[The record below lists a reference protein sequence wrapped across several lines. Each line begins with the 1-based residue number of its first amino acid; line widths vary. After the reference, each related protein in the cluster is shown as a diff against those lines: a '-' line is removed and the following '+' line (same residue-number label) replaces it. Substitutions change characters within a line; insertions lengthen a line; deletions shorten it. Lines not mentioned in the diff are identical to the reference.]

1 MFSIILQKDL
11 DQIPCQFNHKFPVQF
26 YVQDVT
32 KDVKTIFLCQQCLT
46 MQTLPQNAKL
56 FDKAKGKMLQQKQ
69 QSLELGKMLIQKQVQ
84 QIEQLAYEIDNYKTF
99 IIQQIDSS
107 KQDIKLWRQQL
118 ESFYV
123 EEKAFNFDIEVK
135 SLHLSQEEYQLKEH
149 IRLAES
155 ILNLNQSYYQKINEK
170 LHKFFDIDQFQK
182 LQTRLDYSINKSEL
196 NILLKDQEIFQLH
209 KNLMIQKFPN
219 KWFLRGNFDN
229 IEENIIYHILNW
241 RTYRQNTEEIS
252 RFYDDMDGSQ
262 NFLSLM
268 FPNFYKSQFHQNSVR
283 LTPQERNEMIND
295 EQVTEQLIEN
305 FQMYLCYSG
314 LQLFEN
320 KIKIQN
326 ILQLQKFQNI
336 KNMQGLQRVISS
348 LSVLNQRQNALLLL
362 KFLKEI
368 DFYYNEIFIYYD
380 LLKEE
385 GNQNQYAFSF
395 QQVKEYFVQSDL
407 LDEKW
412 VTHKILTNQILDV

>member
-46 MQTLPQNAKL
+46 MQTLPQNAKP

-99 IIQQIDSS
+99 IMQQIDSS

-123 EEKAFNFDIEVK
+123 QEKAFNFDIEVK

-149 IRLAES
+149 IRLVES
-155 ILNLNQSYYQKINEK
+155 ILNFNQSYYQKINEK
-170 LHKFFDIDQFQK
+170 LHKFFDLDQFQK
-182 LQTRLDYSINKSEL
+182 LQTKLDYSINKSEL
-196 NILLKDQEIFQLH
+196 NNLLKDQEIFQLH
-209 KNLMIQKFPN
+209 QSLMIQKFPN
-219 KWFLRGNFDN
+219 KWFLRGNFDDM
-229 IEENIIYHILNW
+229 EENITYHILNW
-241 RTYRQNTEEIS
+241 RTYRQNTEEIAI
-252 RFYDDMDGSQ
+252 FYDDMDCNQ
-262 NFLSLM
+262 KFLSEM
-268 FPNFYKSQFHQNSVR
+268 FPNFYKSQFHYNSVR

-295 EQVTEQLIEN
+295 EQVAKQLVEN

-336 KNMQGLQRVISS
+336 KNVQGLQRVISS

-368 DFYYNEIFIYYD
+368 DFYYNEIFINYD

-385 GNQNQYAFSF
+385 GNQYAFSF